1 VSKRIAQENLN
12 LPAGIAKQGDTEFT
26 IRSLGWF
33 LDPKEIGQ
41 IPVGSFNGQ
50 VVPLSAVATVNDT
63 HSETRLYTRLNH
75 EPAVGVIVTK
85 QSGANTVATAEAV
98 RAKIAQAEKLY
109 PQLHFSL
116 AYDQSQ
122 FIA

>member
-1 VSKRIAQENLN
+1 MIEVDPDRLRAYHISLADVSRRIAQENLN

-33 LDPKEIGQ
+33 LDPKDIGN

-63 HSETRLYTRLNH
+63 HSETRLFTRLNE
-75 EPAVGVIVTK
+75 EPAVGVIVSK
-85 QSGANTVATAEAV
+85 QSG
-98 RAKIAQAEKLY
+98 
-109 PQLHFSL
+109 
-116 AYDQSQ
+116 
-122 FIA
+122 